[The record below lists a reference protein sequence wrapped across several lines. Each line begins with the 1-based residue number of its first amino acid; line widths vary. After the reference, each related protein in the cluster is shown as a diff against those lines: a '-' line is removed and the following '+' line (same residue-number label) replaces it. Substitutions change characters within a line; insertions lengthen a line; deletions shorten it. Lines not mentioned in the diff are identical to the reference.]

1 VLSTVLATPC
11 SGPFLGPVFGYTL
24 TQPTVVTYAVFGS
37 IALGM
42 SLPYILVGLFP
53 GLVKFMPKPGAW
65 MATFKEVL
73 GFVMLGTVAYL
84 FYLLRQQPDWFVP
97 TFVMLI
103 GIWLACWWVGR
114 AQETTGTAG
123 FGRWLQAAAAGAA
136 VAAAG
141 FLWLGPHDSLINWE
155 KPFSPA
161 RLADL
166 RRSGSTVMVD
176 FSADWCLTCKANLQF
191 AIETDRVKAKLQ
203 KNRVVPMLADWTD
216 GSDEIRRV
224 LEGLGSR
231 SIPVLAIYPAAKPG
245 ETPPEPIVL
254 RDLLTESQVLAALE
268 EAGPSCCPPP
278 EIRAAA
284 APAAAGR

>member
-1 VLSTVLATPC
+1 
-11 SGPFLGPVFGYTL
+11 
-24 TQPTVVTYAVFGS
+24 
-37 IALGM
+37 
-42 SLPYILVGLFP
+42 
-53 GLVKFMPKPGAW
+53 
-65 MATFKEVL
+65 
-73 GFVMLGTVAYL
+73 
-84 FYLLRQQPDWFVP
+84 
-97 TFVMLI
+97 
-103 GIWLACWWVGR
+103 
-114 AQETTGTAG
+114 
-123 FGRWLQAAAAGAA
+123 
-136 VAAAG
+136 
-141 FLWLGPHDSLINWE
+141 
-155 KPFSPA
+155 
-161 RLADL
+161 
-166 RRSGSTVMVD
+166 MVD